1 MLSGTI
7 LDVYPDYE
15 KNTMV
20 TWLLQNGKA
29 TRIEDTYEPSF
40 YVHTPAKDISELTR
54 AVKVLPQVKQLQ
66 LTPAKLTLGSP
77 RHTMVLEVV
86 PKTLTSL
93 HTLANLIDSWG
104 DFHSYQLFNVDIRLP
119 TRYLQERGVFC
130 HAQTTWNGKRFS
142 LNDTQWALDYEV
154 PSFTMLHLDVPLAK
168 KAVPSFQQPISGI
181 AVNDEV
187 ITEDNE
193 ADTILSALRRIQQI
207 DPDVIATVN
216 GDSVLFP
223 LLYHR
228 AKICGIDHLM
238 NLGREK
244 NQKRNNLRPAKKAK
258 SYFSYGRIVYRP
270 AFYTLQGRIHLD
282 TAQSFFYGES
292 GLRGILDI
300 ARCANIPLQL
310 LSRLG
315 PGTAI
320 SQIEI
325 NAATQK
331 GYLVPWKKN
340 MPENWKTAEEL
351 LIADRGGLVLEPV
364 VGLHEDVVELDYA
377 SLYPTIM
384 VIHNISPET
393 MLCSCCPESTIRV
406 PQLGYHICQRQKG
419 LLPEVLEPILRRR
432 FCFKARAKNTRYDS
446 AVYTELQKAWKW
458 VLVVC
463 FGYTGYRNARYGR
476 IECHESIT
484 AFSRD
489 ILLTAS
495 EVAQQAGYEVLHG
508 IVDSLW
514 VKGSQACVRPF
525 RLSRMI
531 GHRTGIRMDVE
542 GHYKWIVFL
551 PSKATG
557 VGALTRYYGAFEN
570 GMMKIRGVELRQ
582 HNTPVFLKN
591 AQQEMLSVFKQAN
604 TAEEFRALLPAS
616 IEVLR
621 HFATTIR
628 EDRLDHKDLVCTTTI
643 SKDIATYKV
652 NTLPKA
658 ALLQLQHLGVQVQ
671 PGQSVRYIV
680 TDETS
685 GNYKRRIC
693 LAEKM
698 QGTEDIDAAYYLRQL
713 AKCAE
718 SLLVPFGYT
727 KEKLEMIFR
736 GNGSYEKSS
745 L

>member
-15 KNTMV
+15 NNVMV
-20 TWLLQNGKA
+20 TWLLQNGTA
-29 TRIEDTYEPSF
+29 TRVEEPYDPCF
-40 YVHTPAKDISELTR
+40 YIQAPSSDLSQMTKALEQLPS
-54 AVKVLPQVKQLQ
+54 VKRLQ
-66 LTPAKLTLGSP
+66 LTPAKLSLGSP
-77 RHTMVLEVV
+77 QLTMVLEVV
-86 PKTLTSL
+86 PQNLNALHSL
-93 HTLANLIDSWG
+93 ADLVDSWG
-104 DFHSYQLFNVDIRLP
+104 SFYRYQLFNVDLRIP
-119 TRYLQERGVFC
+119 TRYLHERGVFC
-130 HAQTTWNGKRFS
+130 HAQVTWDGKHFTC
-142 LNDTQWALDYEV
+142 NDDQWALDYDV
-154 PSFTMLHLDVPLAK
+154 PSFTILHLDVAGEK
-168 KAVPSFQQPISGI
+168 KGIPSFQEPLPGVRID
-181 AVNDEV
+181 DEL
-187 ITEDNE
+187 IKEENE
-193 ADTILSALRRIQQI
+193 TDTILSILKRIKQL
-207 DPDVIATVN
+207 DPDVIATLN
-216 GDSVLFP
+216 GDSLLFP
-223 LLYHR
+223 FLYHR
-228 AKICGIDHLM
+228 AKICGVEHLM

-244 NQKRNNLRPAKKAK
+244 NQKKNNLRPAKKAK
-258 SYFSYGRIVYRP
+258 SYFSYGRIMYRP

-292 GLRGILDI
+292 GLHGILDI

-325 NAATQK
+325 NAAMKK

-364 VGLHEDVVELDYA
+364 VGLHEQVVELDYA
-377 SLYPTIM
+377 SLYPNIM
-384 VIHNISPET
+384 VLHNISPET
-393 MLCSCCPESTIRV
+393 MLCSCCLDSTRRV
-406 PQLGYHICQRQKG
+406 PQLGYHICQKQQG
-419 LLPEVLEPILRRR
+419 LLPEVLEPILQRR
-432 FCFKARAKNTRYDS
+432 FCFKARAKNTQYDT

-514 VKGSQACVRPF
+514 VKGTPGCVRPF
-525 RLSRMI
+525 HLSRMI

-542 GHYKWIVFL
+542 GRYKWIVFL

-557 VGALTRYYGAFEN
+557 VGALTRYYGVFED
-570 GMMKIRGVELRQ
+570 GKVKVRGVELRQ

-591 AQQEMLSVFKQAN
+591 AQQEMITVFAKAN
-604 TAEEFRALLPAS
+604 TAEEFGGLIPAS
-616 IEVLR
+616 LKILR
-621 HFATTIR
+621 GFAARLR
-628 EDRLDHKDLVCTTTI
+628 EDSADHAELVCTTTA
-643 SKDIATYKV
+643 SKEIETYKV

-658 ALLQLQHLGVQVQ
+658 ALLQLQDLGVQVQ
-671 PGQSVRYIV
+671 LGQSVRYLV

-685 GNYKRRIC
+685 PNYKQRVC
-693 LAEKM
+693 LAERI
-698 QGTEDIDAAYYLRQL
+698 QGTENIDTRYYLRQL

-727 KEKLEMIFR
+727 KEKLE
-736 GNGSYEKSS
+736 EV

>member
-1 MLSGTI
+1 MLSGNI

-15 KNTMV
+15 KNVMV
-20 TWLLQNGKA
+20 SWLLQDGKT
-29 TRIEDTYEPSF
+29 TRVEEPYDPCF
-40 YVHTPAKDISELTR
+40 YVHTPSSDLSQVSK
-54 AVKVLPQVKQLQ
+54 AVEQLPQVKRLQ
-66 LTPAKLTLGSP
+66 LTPAKLTLGSSQ
-77 RHTMVLEVV
+77 HTMVLEVV
-86 PKTLTSL
+86 PKHLNAL
-93 HTLANLIDSWG
+93 HPLADLIDSWG
-104 DFHSYQLFNVDIRLP
+104 GFHRYQLFNVDLRLP
-119 TRYLQERGVFC
+119 TRYLHERNVFC
-130 HAQTTWNGKRFS
+130 HAQVTWDGRRFTCM
-142 LNDTQWALDYEV
+142 DDQWALDYQV
-154 PSFTMLHLDVPLAK
+154 PRFKILRLDLASK
-168 KAVPSFQQPISGI
+168 KQGVPSFQEPLPGI
-181 AVNDEV
+181 RLDDE
-187 ITEDNE
+187 IIQEDNE
-193 ADTILSALRRIQQI
+193 TDTIISVLNRIKQL

-216 GDSVLFP
+216 GDSLLFP
-223 LLYHR
+223 FLYHR
-228 AKICGIDHLM
+228 AKSCGIEHLM

-244 NQKRNNLRPAKKAK
+244 NQKKNNLRPVKKAK

-292 GLRGILDI
+292 GLHGILDI

-325 NAATQK
+325 NAAMKK

-377 SLYPTIM
+377 SLYPNIM
-384 VIHNISPET
+384 VVHNISPET
-393 MLCSCCPESTIRV
+393 MLCPCCPDSSKRV
-406 PQLGYHICQRQKG
+406 PQLGYHICRKQKG
-419 LLPEVLEPILRRR
+419 LLPEVLEPILQRR
-432 FCFKARAKNTRYDS
+432 FCFKARAKNNQYDP

-514 VKGSQACVRPF
+514 VKGSPGCVRPF
-525 RLSRMI
+525 HLSRMI
-531 GHRTGIRMDVE
+531 SNRTGIRMDVE
-542 GHYKWIVFL
+542 GRYKWIVFL

-557 VGALTRYYGAFEN
+557 VGALTRYYGMFED
-570 GMMKIRGVELRQ
+570 GKVKVRGVELRQ

-591 AQQEMLSVFKQAN
+591 AQQEMLTIFKQAN
-604 TAEEFRALLPAS
+604 TAEEFRALLPTS
-616 IEVLR
+616 VEVLR
-621 HFATTIR
+621 RFAVAIR
-628 EDRLDHKDLVCTTTI
+628 EDCVDHSELVCTTTV

-652 NTLPKA
+652 QTLPKS
-658 ALLQLQHLGVQVQ
+658 ALLQLQDLGVQVQ
-671 PGQSVRYIV
+671 PGQSVRYLV

-685 GNYKRRIC
+685 QNYKQRVC
-693 LAEKM
+693 LAEKI
-698 QGTEDIDAAYYLRQL
+698 QVTEH
-713 AKCAE
+713 
-718 SLLVPFGYT
+718 
-727 KEKLEMIFR
+727 
-736 GNGSYEKSS
+736 
-745 L
+745 

>member
-1 MLSGTI
+1 MLNGTI

-15 KNTMV
+15 NNIMV
-20 TWLLQNGKA
+20 TWLLQGGKR
-29 TRIEDTYEPSF
+29 TRVEAPYDPCF
-40 YVHTPAKDISELTR
+40 YIHTPSHDISQVTKALEQ
-54 AVKVLPQVKQLQ
+54 LPQVKRLQ
-66 LTPAKLTLGSP
+66 LTPAKLTLGSSQ
-77 RHTMVLEVV
+77 HTMVLEVV
-86 PKTLTSL
+86 PNHLNAL
-93 HTLANLIDSWG
+93 HPLADLIDSWG
-104 DFHSYQLFNVDIRLP
+104 GFHRYQLFNVDLRLP
-119 TRYLQERGVFC
+119 TRYLQEQGVFC
-130 HAQTTWNGKRFS
+130 HAQVTWDGKRFTCK
-142 LNDTQWALDYEV
+142 DDQWALDYEI
-154 PSFTMLHLDVPLAK
+154 PSFTILHLDVAAEQK
-168 KAVPSFQQPISGI
+168 TVPSFQQPFP
-181 AVNDEV
+181 ALFLDDE
-187 ITEDNE
+187 IIQEDNE
-193 ADTILSALRRIQQI
+193 TDTILSVVNRIKQI

-216 GDSVLFP
+216 GDSLLFP

-228 AKICGIDHLM
+228 AKICGIEHLM

-244 NQKRNNLRPAKKAK
+244 NQKKNNLRPVKKAK

-282 TAQSFFYGES
+282 TAQSFFYGQS
-292 GLRGILDI
+292 GLHGILDI

-325 NAATQK
+325 NAAMKK
-331 GYLVPWKKN
+331 GYLIPWKKN

-364 VGLHEDVVELDYA
+364 VGLHENVIELDYA
-377 SLYPTIM
+377 SLYPNIM
-384 VIHNISPET
+384 VLHNISPET
-393 MLCSCCPESTIRV
+393 MLCPCCPDSSKRV
-406 PQLGYHICQRQKG
+406 PQLGYHICQKQKG

-432 FCFKARAKNTRYDS
+432 FCFKARAKNNRYDP

-514 VKGSQACVRPF
+514 VKGSPKCVRPF
-525 RLSRMI
+525 HLARMI
-531 GHRTGIRMDVE
+531 SHRTGIRMDVE
-542 GHYKWIVFL
+542 GRYKWIVFL

-557 VGALTRYYGAFEN
+557 VGALTRYYGVFED
-570 GMMKIRGVELRQ
+570 GTAKVRGVELRQ

-591 AQQEMLSVFKQAN
+591 TQQEMITVFKKAA
-604 TAEEFRALLPAS
+604 TAEEFRALIPTSVEALKQSA
-616 IEVLR
+616 EALR
-621 HFATTIR
+621 NSSVPH
-628 EDRLDHKDLVCTTTI
+628 DDLVCTTTA

-652 NTLPKA
+652 QTLPKS
-658 ALLQLQHLGVQVQ
+658 ALLQLQDLGVHIQL
-671 PGQSVRYIV
+671 GQSVRYLV

-685 GNYKRRIC
+685 RNYKRRVC
-693 LAEKM
+693 LAEKI
-698 QGTEDIDAAYYLRQL
+698 QGTEDIDTGYYLRQL

-727 KEKLEMIFR
+727 KEKLEEM
-736 GNGSYEKSS
+736 

>member
-1 MLSGTI
+1 M
-7 LDVYPDYE
+7 DD
-15 KNTMV
+15 
-20 TWLLQNGKA
+20 
-29 TRIEDTYEPSF
+29 
-40 YVHTPAKDISELTR
+40 
-54 AVKVLPQVKQLQ
+54 
-66 LTPAKLTLGSP
+66 
-77 RHTMVLEVV
+77 
-86 PKTLTSL
+86 
-93 HTLANLIDSWG
+93 
-104 DFHSYQLFNVDIRLP
+104 
-119 TRYLQERGVFC
+119 
-130 HAQTTWNGKRFS
+130 
-142 LNDTQWALDYEV
+142 QWALDYQV
-154 PSFTMLHLDVPLAK
+154 PRFKILRFDLASEK
-168 KAVPSFQQPISGI
+168 QGVPSFQEPLPGI
-181 AVNDEV
+181 RLDDEV
-187 ITEDNE
+187 IQEDNE
-193 ADTILSALRRIQQI
+193 TDTILSVLNRIKQL

-216 GDSVLFP
+216 GDSLLFP
-223 LLYHR
+223 FLYHR
-228 AKICGIDHLM
+228 AKSCGIEHLM

-244 NQKRNNLRPAKKAK
+244 NQKKNNLRPVKKAK

-292 GLRGILDI
+292 GLHGILDI

-325 NAATQK
+325 NAAMKK

-377 SLYPTIM
+377 SLYPNIM
-384 VIHNISPET
+384 VVHNISPET
-393 MLCSCCPESTIRV
+393 MLCPCCPDSSKRV
-406 PQLGYHICQRQKG
+406 PQLGYHICRKQKG
-419 LLPEVLEPILRRR
+419 LLPEVLEPILQRR
-432 FCFKARAKNTRYDS
+432 FCFKARAKNNQYDP

-514 VKGSQACVRPF
+514 VKGSPGCVRPF
-525 RLSRMI
+525 HLSRMI
-531 GHRTGIRMDVE
+531 SNRTGIRMDVE
-542 GHYKWIVFL
+542 GRYKWIVFL

-557 VGALTRYYGAFEN
+557 VGALTRYYGMFED
-570 GMMKIRGVELRQ
+570 GKVKVRGVELRQ

-591 AQQEMLSVFKQAN
+591 AQQEMLTVFKEAN
-604 TAEEFRALLPAS
+604 TATEFRALLPTS
-616 IEVLR
+616 VEVLR
-621 HFATTIR
+621 RFATAIR
-628 EDRLDHKDLVCTTTI
+628 EDCVDHSELVCTTTV

-652 NTLPKA
+652 QTLPKS
-658 ALLQLQHLGVQVQ
+658 ALLQLQDLGVQVQ
-671 PGQSVRYIV
+671 PGQSVRYLV
-680 TDETS
+680 TDEAS
-685 GNYKRRIC
+685 RNYKQRVC
-693 LAEKM
+693 LAEKI
-698 QGTEDIDAAYYLRQL
+698 QGTEHIDAGYYLRQL

-718 SLLVPFGYT
+718 SLLVPFRYT
-727 KEKLEMIFR
+727 KEKLEEM
-736 GNGSYEKSS
+736 

>member
-1 MLSGTI
+1 MLNGTI

-15 KNTMV
+15 KNVMV
-20 TWLLQNGKA
+20 TWLLQDGKA
-29 TRIEDTYEPSF
+29 TRVEEPYDPCF
-40 YVHTPAKDISELTR
+40 YVYTPSSDLSQVAKALEQI
-54 AVKVLPQVKQLQ
+54 PQVKRLQ
-66 LTPAKLTLGSP
+66 LTPAKLTLGSSQ
-77 RHTMVLEVV
+77 HTMVLEVV
-86 PKTLTSL
+86 PKNLTAL
-93 HTLANLIDSWG
+93 HPLADLIDSWG
-104 DFHSYQLFNVDIRLP
+104 GFHRHQLFNVDLRLP
-119 TRYLQERGVFC
+119 TRYLQERDVFC
-130 HAQTTWNGKRFS
+130 HAQVTWDGKRFTCK
-142 LNDTQWALDYEV
+142 DDQWAIDYEI
-154 PSFTMLHLDVPLAK
+154 PSFTILHLDVTSK
-168 KAVPSFQQPISGI
+168 KQGVPSFQEPLPGI
-181 AVNDEV
+181 CIDDE
-187 ITEDNE
+187 IIQENNE
-193 ADTILSALRRIQQI
+193 TDTILSVLNRIKQI

-216 GDSVLFP
+216 GDSLLFP
-223 LLYHR
+223 FLYHR
-228 AKICGIDHLM
+228 AKSCGIEHLM

-244 NQKRNNLRPAKKAK
+244 NQKKNNLQPVKKAK

-292 GLRGILDI
+292 GLHGILDI

-325 NAATQK
+325 NAAMKK

-364 VGLHEDVVELDYA
+364 VGLHENVVELDYA
-377 SLYPTIM
+377 SLYPNIM
-384 VIHNISPET
+384 VLHNISPET
-393 MLCSCCPESTIRV
+393 MLCPCCPDSTKRV
-406 PQLGYHICQRQKG
+406 PQLGYHICRKQKG
-419 LLPEVLEPILRRR
+419 LLPEVLEPILQRR
-432 FCFKARAKNTRYDS
+432 FCFKARAKNNQYDPE
-446 AVYTELQKAWKW
+446 VYSELQKAWKW

-514 VKGSQACVRPF
+514 VKGSEGCVRPF
-525 RLSRMI
+525 HLSRMI
-531 GHRTGIRMDVE
+531 SHRTGIRMDVE
-542 GHYKWIVFL
+542 GRYKWIVFL

-557 VGALTRYYGAFEN
+557 VGALTRYYGMFE
-570 GMMKIRGVELRQ
+570 GGKVKVRGVELRQ
-582 HNTPVFLKN
+582 HNTPAFLKN
-591 AQQEMLSVFKQAN
+591 AQQEMLTVFAQAN
-604 TAEEFRALLPAS
+604 TATEFRALLPAS
-616 IEVLR
+616 VEVLR
-621 HFATTIR
+621 QFAAEIR
-628 EDRLDHKDLVCTTTI
+628 EDSVDHKDLVCTTTV

-652 NTLPKA
+652 NTLPKS
-658 ALLQLQHLGVQVQ
+658 ALLQLQDLGVQVQ
-671 PGQSVRYIV
+671 PGQSVRYLV
-680 TDETS
+680 TDEAS
-685 GNYKRRIC
+685 PNYKRRIC

-698 QGTEDIDAAYYLRQL
+698 QGTEDIDAGYYLRQL

-727 KEKLEMIFR
+727 REKLQEM
-736 GNGSYEKSS
+736 

>member
-1 MLSGTI
+1 MLNGNI

-29 TRIEDTYEPSF
+29 TRIEDSYEPPF
-40 YVHTPAKDISELTR
+40 FVHTPSKDISEIANALEL
-54 AVKVLPQVKQLQ
+54 LPQVSRLQ
-66 LTPAKLTLGSP
+66 ITAAKLTLGSSK
-77 RHTMVLEVV
+77 HTMVVEVV
-86 PKTLTSL
+86 PKTLNSL
-93 HTLANLIDSWG
+93 HTLASLVDSWG
-104 DFHSYQLFNVDIRLP
+104 GFHRYQLFNVDIRLP

-130 HAQTTWNGKRFS
+130 HAQVTWDGKRFS
-142 LNDTQWALDYEV
+142 LADAQWALDYEI
-154 PSFTMLHLDVPLAK
+154 PPLTILHLDTVSK
-168 KAVPSFQQPISGI
+168 KEAVPSFQQPLQGI
-181 AVNDEV
+181 TVNDE
-187 ITEDNE
+187 ILKEDNE
-193 ADTILSALRRIQQI
+193 TDTILTTIRRIQQI

-228 AKICGIDHLM
+228 AKICGIEHLM

-244 NQKRNNLRPAKKAK
+244 NQKKNNLRPVKKAK

-270 AFYTLQGRIHLD
+270 AFYTLQGRMHLD

-300 ARCANIPLQL
+300 ARCANIPMQL

-325 NAATQK
+325 NAAMAK

-364 VGLHEDVVELDYA
+364 VGLHEDVLELDYA
-377 SLYPTIM
+377 SLYPNIM

-393 MLCSCCPESTIRV
+393 MLCPCCPESTNRV
-406 PQLGYHICQRQKG
+406 PQLGYHICERQKG
-419 LLPEVLEPILRRR
+419 LLPEVLEPILQRR
-432 FCFKARAKNTRYDS
+432 FCFKARAKNKQYDH
-446 AVYTELQKAWKW
+446 ATYKELQQAWKW
-458 VLVVC
+458 ILVVC

-514 VKGSQACVRPF
+514 VKGSPGCARPF

-531 GHRTGIRMDVE
+531 SHRTGIRMDVE
-542 GHYKWIVFL
+542 GRYKWIVFL

-557 VGALTRYYGAFEN
+557 VGALTRYYGVFQD
-570 GMMKIRGVELRQ
+570 GTLKIRGVELRQ
-582 HNTPVFLKN
+582 HNTPAFLKN
-591 AQQEMLSVFKQAN
+591 AQQEMLTALKQAD
-604 TAEEFRALLPAS
+604 TAEEFRTLIPKS
-616 IEVLR
+616 VEVLR
-621 HFATTIR
+621 QSATVLR
-628 EDRLDHKDLVCTTTI
+628 DSAVCHNDLVFTTTV
-643 SKDIATYKV
+643 SKDIASYRV
-652 NTLPKA
+652 NTLVKA
-658 ALLQLQHLGVQVQ
+658 ALLQLQDLGIQVQ

-680 TDETS
+680 TDEYS
-685 GNYKRRIC
+685 QNYKRRVC

-698 QGTEDIDAAYYLRQL
+698 QGNEDIDVRYYLRQL

-727 KEKLEMIFR
+727 KEKLEEILR
-736 GNGSYEKSS
+736 
-745 L
+745 

>member
-1 MLSGTI
+1 
-7 LDVYPDYE
+7 
-15 KNTMV
+15 MV
-20 TWLLQNGKA
+20 TWLLQDGTA
-29 TRIEDTYEPSF
+29 TRVEEPYDPCF
-40 YVHTPAKDISELTR
+40 YVHAPSSDLSQVTKALEQ
-54 AVKVLPQVKQLQ
+54 LPQVKRLQ
-66 LTPAKLTLGSP
+66 LTPAKLSLGSP
-77 RHTMVLEVV
+77 QLTMVLEVV
-86 PKTLTSL
+86 PKNLNAL
-93 HTLANLIDSWG
+93 HPLADLVDSWG
-104 DFHSYQLFNVDIRLP
+104 GFYRYQLFNVDLRLP
-119 TRYLQERGVFC
+119 TRYLHERGVFC
-130 HAQTTWNGKRFS
+130 HAKTIWDGKHFTC
-142 LNDTQWALDYEV
+142 NDDQWALDYDV
-154 PSFTMLHLDVPLAK
+154 PSLTILHLDVAGDK
-168 KAVPSFQQPISGI
+168 KGLPSFQEQLSGVRI
-181 AVNDEV
+181 DDEL
-187 ITEDNE
+187 IKEDNE
-193 ADTILSALRRIQQI
+193 TDTILSVLKRIKQL

-216 GDSVLFP
+216 GDSLLFP
-223 LLYHR
+223 FLYHR
-228 AKICGIDHLM
+228 AKICGVEHLM

-244 NQKRNNLRPAKKAK
+244 NQKKNNLRPAKKAK
-258 SYFSYGRIVYRP
+258 SYFSYGRIMYRP

-292 GLRGILDI
+292 GLHGILDI

-325 NAATQK
+325 NAAMKK

-364 VGLHEDVVELDYA
+364 VGLHEQVVELDYA
-377 SLYPTIM
+377 SLYPNIM
-384 VIHNISPET
+384 VLHNISPET
-393 MLCSCCPESTIRV
+393 MLCACCPDSTRRV
-406 PQLGYHICQRQKG
+406 PQLGYHICQKQQG

-432 FCFKARAKNTRYDS
+432 FCFKARAKNTQYDP

-514 VKGSQACVRPF
+514 VKGSPGCVRPF
-525 RLSRMI
+525 HLSRLI

-542 GHYKWIVFL
+542 SRYKWIVFL

-557 VGALTRYYGAFEN
+557 VGALTRYYGVFEE
-570 GMMKIRGVELRQ
+570 GKVKVRGVELRQ

-591 AQQEMLSVFKQAN
+591 AQQEMITVFAEAN
-604 TAEEFRALLPAS
+604 TAEEFRTLIPAS
-616 IEVLR
+616 LKILR
-621 HFATTIR
+621 GFAARLR
-628 EDRLDHKDLVCTTTI
+628 EDSVNHADLVCTTTA
-643 SKDIATYKV
+643 SKEIETYKV

-658 ALLQLQHLGVQVQ
+658 ALLQLQDLGVQVQ
-671 PGQSVRYIV
+671 LGQSVRYLV
-680 TDETS
+680 TDEKS
-685 GNYKRRIC
+685 PNYKQRIC
-693 LAEKM
+693 LAERI
-698 QGTEDIDAAYYLRQL
+698 QGIEDIDTGYYLRQL

-718 SLLVPFGYT
+718 SLLAPFGYT
-727 KEKLEMIFR
+727 KENLEEM
-736 GNGSYEKSS
+736 

>member
-1 MLSGTI
+1 MLSGII
-7 LDVYPDYE
+7 LDVYPDSE

-29 TRIEDTYEPSF
+29 TRVEEPYEPCF
-40 YVHTPAKDISELTR
+40 YVHTPSQDISDLAKELEMLPE
-54 AVKVLPQVKQLQ
+54 VKRLK

-93 HTLANLIDSWG
+93 QKLANLVDSWG
-104 DFHSYQLFNVDIRLP
+104 RFQKYQLFNVDLRL
-119 TRYLQERGVFC
+119 TSRYLQERDVFC
-130 HAQTTWNGKRFS
+130 HAQVTWDEDQFILDDS
-142 LNDTQWALDYEV
+142 QWALDYEV
-154 PSFTMLHLDVPLAK
+154 PPLKILRLDILARK
-168 KAVPSFQQPISGI
+168 QGFPSFEKPLQGMT
-181 AVNDEV
+181 VNDEV
-187 ITEDNE
+187 IEEGNE
-193 ADTILSALRRIQQI
+193 TDTILSTLKHIQRIN
-207 DPDVIATVN
+207 PDVIATVN
-216 GDSVLFP
+216 GDSLLLPF
-223 LLYHR
+223 LYHR
-228 AKICGIDHLM
+228 AKLSGIQHLL

-244 NQKRNNLRPAKKAK
+244 NQRKNSFAPVKKEK

-282 TAQSFFYGES
+282 TAQSFFYGQS

-320 SQIEI
+320 SQIEM
-325 NAATQK
+325 NAAMAK
-331 GYLVPWKKN
+331 GYLIPWKKN

-351 LIADRGGLVLEPV
+351 LIADRGGLVLEPM

-377 SLYPTIM
+377 SLYPSIM
-384 VIHNISPET
+384 VVHNISPET
-393 MLCSCCPESTIRV
+393 LLCSCCPGSTRRV
-406 PQLGYHICQRQKG
+406 PQLGYHICSRQKG
-419 LLPEVLEPILRRR
+419 LIPEVLEPILHRR
-432 FCFKARAKNTRYDS
+432 FCFKARAKNTQYDQ
-446 AVYTELQKAWKW
+446 AVYTDLQKAWKW

-489 ILLTAS
+489 ILLTAA

-514 VKGSQACVRPF
+514 VKGNPGCVHPF

-542 GHYKWIVFL
+542 GRYRWIVFL

-557 VGALTRYYGAFEN
+557 VGALTRYYGVFEN
-570 GMMKIRGVELRQ
+570 GAVKVRGVELRQ

-591 AQQEMLSVFKQAN
+591 AQQGMLRVFTQAR
-604 TAEEFRALLPAS
+604 TAREFRALIPES
-616 IEVLR
+616 VEVLR
-621 HFATTIR
+621 RSAAALR
-628 EDRLDHKDLVCTTTI
+628 DGAVDRNDLVCTTTV
-643 SKDIATYKV
+643 SRDITSYQV

-658 ALLQLQHLGVQVQ
+658 ALLQLQHRGVHIK
-671 PGQSVRYIV
+671 PGQSVRYMV
-680 TDETS
+680 SDENS
-685 GNYKRRIC
+685 QNYKRRIC
-693 LAEKM
+693 LAETM
-698 QGTEDIDAAYYLRQL
+698 QGTEEIDVGYYLRQL

-727 KEKLEMIFR
+727 REKLQQM
-736 GNGSYEKSS
+736 

>member
-1 MLSGTI
+1 MLRGNI

-20 TWLLQNGKA
+20 TWLLQDEKP
-29 TRIEDTYEPSF
+29 IKIQEPYEPSF
-40 YVHTPAKDISELTR
+40 YVHTSSKDISEV
-54 AVKVLPQVKQLQ
+54 VKALELLPQVKRLQ

-77 RHTMVLEVV
+77 RHIMVLEVV
-86 PKTLTSL
+86 PKTLNSL

-104 DFHSYQLFNVDIRLP
+104 GFHQYQLFNVDMRLP

-130 HAQTTWNGKRFS
+130 HAQVTWNGKRFI
-142 LNDTQWALDYEV
+142 LDDDQWALDYQV
-154 PSFTMLHLDVPLAK
+154 PSLRVLHLGIAPK
-168 KAVPSFQQPISGI
+168 KQEIPSFQEPLPGI
-181 AVNDEV
+181 TINDEV
-187 ITEDNE
+187 IQENNE
-193 ADTILSALRRIQQI
+193 TDTILSALHRIQQI
-207 DPDVIATVN
+207 DPDVITTVN
-216 GDSVLFP
+216 GDSMLFP
-223 LLYHR
+223 FLYHR
-228 AKICGIDHLM
+228 AKLCGIEHMM
-238 NLGREK
+238 NLGRET
-244 NQKRNNLRPAKKAK
+244 NQKKNSLRPVKKAK

-325 NAATQK
+325 NAAMAK
-331 GYLVPWKKN
+331 DYLVPWKKN

-364 VGLHEDVVELDYA
+364 VGLHENVVELDYA
-377 SLYPTIM
+377 SLYPNIM
-384 VIHNISPET
+384 VVHNISPET
-393 MLCSCCPESTIRV
+393 MLCTCCPNSTTRV
-406 PQLGYHICQRQKG
+406 PQLGYHICEKQKG
-419 LLPEVLEPILRRR
+419 LLPEVLEPILQRR
-432 FCFKARAKNTRYDS
+432 FCFKARTKNPHYDH

-514 VKGSQACVRPF
+514 VKGSEGCVRPF
-525 RLSRMI
+525 HLSRMI
-531 GHRTGIRMDVE
+531 SHRTGICMDVE
-542 GHYKWIVFL
+542 GRYNWIVFL

-557 VGALTRYYGAFEN
+557 VGALTRYYGLFEN
-570 GMMKIRGVELRQ
+570 GTMKIRGVEFRQ
-582 HNTPVFLKN
+582 HNTPAFLKN
-591 AQQEMLSVFKQAN
+591 AQHEMFTVFKQAR
-604 TAEEFRALLPAS
+604 TAEEFRALIPTSVQA
-616 IEVLR
+616 LR
-621 HFATTIR
+621 RFAVTLR
-628 EDRLDHKDLVCTTTI
+628 DGAVDHKDLVFTTTI
-643 SKDIATYKV
+643 SKDIVNYKV
-652 NTLPKA
+652 NTLPKS
-658 ALLQLQHLGVQVQ
+658 ALLQLQDFGVQVQ
-671 PGQSVRYIV
+671 PGQSVHYIV
-680 TDETS
+680 TDES
-685 GNYKRRIC
+685 SRNYKKRVC
-693 LAEKM
+693 LAEGM
-698 QGTEDIDAAYYLRQL
+698 QGIEDIDVGYYHRQL

-718 SLLVPFGYT
+718 SLLIPFGYT
-727 KEKLEMIFR
+727 REKLQGM
-736 GNGSYEKSS
+736 

>member
-15 KNTMV
+15 KNVMV

-29 TRIEDTYEPSF
+29 TRIQEPYEPCF
-40 YVHTPAKDISELTR
+40 YVHTPSQDISQVAKALEP
-54 AVKVLPQVKQLQ
+54 LPQVKRLQ

-77 RHTMVLEVV
+77 KHTMVLEVV
-86 PKTLTSL
+86 PKTLNAL
-93 HTLANLIDSWG
+93 HTLASLVDGWG
-104 DFHSYQLFNVDIRLP
+104 GFHKYQLFNVDVRLP
-119 TRYLQERGVFC
+119 TRYLLERGVFC
-130 HAQTTWNGKRFS
+130 HAQVTWDGKRFI
-142 LNDTQWALDYEV
+142 LNDEQWALDYEV
-154 PSFTMLHLDVPLAK
+154 PSLKILHLGIASK
-168 KAVPSFQQPISGI
+168 KEGVPSFQEPLPGI
-181 AVNDEV
+181 TVNDEE
-187 ITEDNE
+187 IKEDNE
-193 ADTILSALRRIQQI
+193 TNMILSALNRIQQI
-207 DPDVIATVN
+207 NPDVIATVN
-216 GDSVLFP
+216 GDSLLFP

-228 AKICGIDHLM
+228 AKICGIEHLM
-238 NLGREK
+238 NLGREA
-244 NQKRNNLRPAKKAK
+244 NQKKNILRPVKKAK

-320 SQIEI
+320 SQIEM
-325 NAATQK
+325 NAALAK
-331 GYLVPWKKN
+331 GYPVPWKKN
-340 MPENWKTAEEL
+340 MPENWKTAEDL

-364 VGLHEDVVELDYA
+364 VGLHENVVELDYA
-377 SLYPTIM
+377 SLYPNIM
-384 VIHNISPET
+384 VLHNISPET
-393 MLCSCCPESTIRV
+393 MLCCCCPDSTNRV
-406 PQLGYHICQRQKG
+406 PQLGYHICNRQKG
-419 LLPEVLEPILRRR
+419 LLPEVLEPILQRR
-432 FCFKARAKNTRYDS
+432 FCFKARAKNNQYDS

-514 VKGSQACVRPF
+514 IKGSPGCTRPF
-525 RLSRMI
+525 HLSRMI
-531 GHRTGIRMDVE
+531 SNRTGIRMDVE
-542 GHYKWIVFL
+542 GRYKWIVFL
-551 PSKATG
+551 PSKQTG

-570 GMMKIRGVELRQ
+570 GAMKIRGVELRQ
-582 HNTPVFLKN
+582 HNTPAFLKN
-591 AQQEMLSVFKQAN
+591 AQQEMLAVLKQAR
-604 TAEEFRALLPAS
+604 TAEEFHVLMPRS
-616 IEVLR
+616 VEVLR
-621 HFATTIR
+621 RSAAALK
-628 EDRLDHKDLVCTTTI
+628 DRTVRQADLVCTTTI

-652 NTLPKA
+652 NTLPRS
-658 ALLQLQHLGVQVQ
+658 ALLQLQDLGVQVR

-680 TDETS
+680 TDES
-685 GNYKRRIC
+685 SRDYKKRVC
-693 LAEKM
+693 LAERK
-698 QGTEDIDAAYYLRQL
+698 EDIENIDVSYYLRQL

-727 KEKLEMIFR
+727 KEKLE
-736 GNGSYEKSS
+736 E
-745 L
+745 LL

>member
-1 MLSGTI
+1 MLNGTI
-7 LDVYPDYE
+7 LDVYPDPE
-15 KNTMV
+15 KSTMV
-20 TWLLQNGKA
+20 TWLLHEGKA
-29 TRIEDTYEPSF
+29 TRVEEPYEPCF
-40 YVHTPAKDISELTR
+40 YVHTPSQESSQLT
-54 AVKVLPQVKQLQ
+54 KTLEPLPQVKRLQ
-66 LTPAKLTLGSP
+66 LTPARLTLGSSK
-77 RHTMVLEVV
+77 HTIVLEVT
-86 PKTLTSL
+86 PKTL
-93 HTLANLIDSWG
+93 HGIHALANLVDSWG
-104 DFHSYQLFNVDIRLP
+104 GFQKYQLFNVDLRLP
-119 TRYLQERGVFC
+119 SRYLQERGVFC
-130 HAQTTWNGKRFS
+130 HAQVTWEGKRFI
-142 LNDTQWALDYEV
+142 LDDTQWALDYTT
-154 PSFTMLHLDVPLAK
+154 PSFTKVRLDVASK
-168 KAVPSFQQPISGI
+168 KKKFPSFQEPLSGI
-181 AVNDEV
+181 TIDDEV
-187 ITEDNE
+187 IQEDNE
-193 ADTILSALRRIQQI
+193 TDTMLSTLKRIEQI
-207 DPDVIATVN
+207 NPDVITTVN
-216 GDSVLFP
+216 GDSVLLP

-228 AKICGIDHLM
+228 ARLCGIQHLM

-244 NQKRNNLRPAKKAK
+244 RRKKNNPGPVKKAK

-292 GLRGILDI
+292 GLHGILDV

-325 NAATQK
+325 NTATAK

-351 LIADRGGLVLEPV
+351 LIADRGGLILEPV

-384 VIHNISPET
+384 VVHNISPET
-393 MLCSCCPESTIRV
+393 MLCACCPESPKRV
-406 PQLGYHICQRQKG
+406 PQLGYHICRKQKG
-419 LLPEVLEPILRRR
+419 LLPEVLEPILQRR
-432 FCFKARAKNTRYDS
+432 FCFKARAKNKRYDP
-446 AVYTELQKAWKW
+446 AVYKQLQKAWKW

-514 VKGSQACVRPF
+514 VKGAPGCVRPF
-525 RLSRMI
+525 HLTRMI

-542 GHYKWIVFL
+542 GRYRWIVFL

-557 VGALTRYYGAFEN
+557 VGALTRYYGVFEN
-570 GMMKIRGVELRQ
+570 GTVKVRGVELRQ
-582 HNTPVFLKN
+582 HNTPVFLRN
-591 AQQEMLSVFKQAN
+591 AQQGMLAVLKQAC
-604 TAEEFRALLPAS
+604 TEEEFRLLIPDAVETLRDSAAALRNGAVPHN
-616 IEVLR
+616 E
-621 HFATTIR
+621 
-628 EDRLDHKDLVCTTTI
+628 LVCTTTV
-643 SKDIATYKV
+643 SRDIPTYKV
-652 NTLPKA
+652 NTLPKS
-658 ALLQLQHLGVQVQ
+658 ALLQLQDRGVHIQ
-671 PGQSVRYIV
+671 PGQSVRYVV
-680 TDETS
+680 TDEAS
-685 GNYKRRIC
+685 RDYKRRVC
-693 LAEKM
+693 LAETM
-698 QGTEDIDAAYYLRQL
+698 QATEDIDVGYYLRQL

-718 SLLVPFGYT
+718 SLLIPFGYK
-727 KEKLEMIFR
+727 KEKLQDI
-736 GNGSYEKSS
+736 

>member
-1 MLSGTI
+1 MSSGTI

-20 TWLLQNGKA
+20 TWLLQNGKP
-29 TRIEDTYEPSF
+29 TRIEESYEPSF
-40 YVHTPAKDISELTR
+40 FVHTPSTDISEIAH
-54 AVKVLPQVKQLQ
+54 AVEALPQVKRLQ
-66 LTPAKLTLGSP
+66 LTPAKLTLGSS

-86 PKTLTSL
+86 PKTLDAM
-93 HTLANLIDSWG
+93 HTLANLVDSWG
-104 DFHSYQLFNVDIRLP
+104 GFHSYQLFNVDIRLP
-119 TRYLQERGVFC
+119 TRYLQEHGMFC
-130 HAQTTWNGKRFS
+130 HAQVRWNGKRFN
-142 LNDTQWALDYEV
+142 LQDEQWALDYEV
-154 PSFTMLHLDVPLAK
+154 PSLTILHVDVPSGRNTA
-168 KAVPSFQQPISGI
+168 PSFQQPLAGI
-181 AVNDEV
+181 TVGGQL
-187 ITEDNE
+187 IKEDNE
-193 ADTILSALRRIQQI
+193 TDTILSALRQIQRN

-228 AKICGIDHLM
+228 AKICGIEHLV
-238 NLGREK
+238 NLGRERK
-244 NQKRNNLRPAKKAK
+244 PKKNNLRPVKQAK

-270 AFYTLQGRIHLD
+270 AFYTLEGRIHLD

-325 NAATQK
+325 NAAREK
-331 GYLVPWKKN
+331 GYLIPWKKT

-351 LIADRGGLVLEPV
+351 LIADRGGLVLEPA
-364 VGLHEDVVELDYA
+364 VGLHENVVELDYA

-393 MLCSCCPESTIRV
+393 MLCPCCPESTNRV
-406 PQLGYHICQRQKG
+406 PQLGYHICQKKKG
-419 LLPEVLEPILRRR
+419 LLPEVLEPILQRR
-432 FCFKARAKNTRYDS
+432 FCFKARAKNTRYDH
-446 AVYTELQKAWKW
+446 AMYTELQKAWKW

-463 FGYTGYRNARYGR
+463 FGYTGYKNARYGR

-514 VKGSQACVRPF
+514 IKGDQGCVRPF
-525 RLSRMI
+525 RLCRMI
-531 GHRTGIRMDVE
+531 GQRTGIRMDVE
-542 GHYKWIVFL
+542 GRYRWIVFL

-557 VGALTRYYGAFEN
+557 VGALTRYYGVFQD
-570 GMMKIRGVELRQ
+570 GTVKIRGVELRQ
-582 HNTPVFLKN
+582 HNTPVFLKD
-591 AQQEMLSVFKQAN
+591 AQQGMITVFKQAN
-604 TAEEFRALLPAS
+604 TAEDFRALIPSSVEA
-616 IEVLR
+616 LR
-621 HFATTIR
+621 RSAAMLRGSGIR
-628 EDRLDHKDLVCTTTI
+628 HTDLMVTTTA
-643 SKDIATYKV
+643 SKDIAQYQV
-652 NTLPKA
+652 NTLAKA
-658 ALLQLQHLGVQVQ
+658 ALLQLRDLGVSVQ

-680 TDETS
+680 TDEYAQD
-685 GNYKRRIC
+685 YKRRVC
-693 LAEKM
+693 LAERI
-698 QGTEDIDAAYYLRQL
+698 QGSEDIDVGYYLRQL
-713 AKCAE
+713 VNCAE

-727 KEKLEMIFR
+727 KEILGEM
-736 GNGSYEKSS
+736 

>member
-1 MLSGTI
+1 MLRGII

-29 TRIEDTYEPSF
+29 TRVEEPYRACF
-40 YVHTPAKDISELTR
+40 YVHTPSQDISEIIKTLE
-54 AVKVLPQVKQLQ
+54 LLHQVKKLQ

-77 RHTMVLEVV
+77 KHTMVLEVV
-86 PKTLTSL
+86 PKTLNSL

-104 DFHSYQLFNVDIRLP
+104 GFHRYQLFNVDIRLP
-119 TRYLQERGVFC
+119 TRYLEERGIFC
-130 HAQTTWNGKRFS
+130 HAQVTWDGRRFI
-142 LNDTQWALDYEV
+142 LNDDQWALDYEV
-154 PSFTMLHLDVPLAK
+154 PSLRILHLGITPK
-168 KAVPSFQQPISGI
+168 KQGIPSFQEPLTVITI
-181 AVNDEV
+181 NDEV
-187 ITEDNE
+187 IQENNE
-193 ADTILSALRRIQQI
+193 TDTILSALDRIQQI

-216 GDSVLFP
+216 GDSLLFP
-223 LLYHR
+223 FLYHR
-228 AKICGIDHLM
+228 AKLCGIEHAM
-238 NLGREK
+238 NLGRET
-244 NQKRNNLRPAKKAK
+244 NQKKNSLQPVKKAK
-258 SYFSYGRIVYRP
+258 SYFSYGRIMYRP
-270 AFYTLQGRIHLD
+270 AFYTLKGRIHLD

-325 NAATQK
+325 NAAMTK
-331 GYLVPWKKN
+331 GYLIPWKKN

-377 SLYPTIM
+377 SLYPNIM
-384 VIHNISPET
+384 VGHNISPET
-393 MLCSCCPESTIRV
+393 MLCPCCPDSTKRV
-406 PQLGYHICQRQKG
+406 PQLGYHICEKQKG
-419 LLPEVLEPILRRR
+419 LLPEILEPILQRR
-432 FCFKARAKNTRYDS
+432 FCFKARAKNPQYDHTI
-446 AVYTELQKAWKW
+446 YTELQKAWKW

-514 VKGSQACVRPF
+514 VKGSEGCIRPF
-525 RLSRMI
+525 HLSRMI
-531 GHRTGIRMDVE
+531 SHRTGIRMDVE
-542 GHYKWIVFL
+542 GRYNWIVFL

-557 VGALTRYYGAFEN
+557 VGALTRYYGLFEN
-570 GMMKIRGVELRQ
+570 GTVKIRGVELRQ

-591 AQQEMLSVFKQAN
+591 AQQEILNVFKQAR
-604 TAEEFRALLPAS
+604 TAEEFRALIPTS
-616 IEVLR
+616 VEVLR
-621 HFATTIR
+621 RSAAALRTGAV
-628 EDRLDHKDLVCTTTI
+628 DHKDLVFRTTV
-643 SKDIATYKV
+643 SKDIVNYKV
-652 NTLPKA
+652 NTLPKS
-658 ALLQLQHLGVQVQ
+658 ALLQLRDLGVQVE
-671 PGQSVRYIV
+671 PGQSVHYIV
-680 TDETS
+680 TDEQS
-685 GNYKRRIC
+685 QNYKRRVC
-693 LAEKM
+693 LAEKL
-698 QGTEDIDAAYYLRQL
+698 QGIEDIDVGYYRRQL

-718 SLLVPFGYT
+718 SLLIPFDYT
-727 KEKLEMIFR
+727 REKLQAMMR
-736 GNGSYEKSS
+736 
-745 L
+745 